1 MVQDRRLGLGAG
13 TPLRAALSRA
23 GNGFVGLVVGIAPL
37 ELVQGLLET
46 FEGHVVGGKGGRR
59 WRIALLEYGKHQVLG
74 TDILVALFFC
84 NLCGV
89 EHDRLGAGGKGQKAS
104 AVVAADGHE
113 AAVIGEGP
121 LDNLPQFRK
130 VHLQG
135 LQGLGGIARIFADKS
150 QKKMFHRNAVASQ
163 VTGRHTG
170 RLEDR
175 LCLCRKNTVIL
186 RHKQVLGNRL

>member
-1 MVQDRRLGLGAG
+1 M
-13 TPLRAALSRA
+13 
-23 GNGFVGLVVGIAPL
+23 F
-37 ELVQGLLET
+37 
-46 FEGHVVGGKGGRR
+46 
-59 WRIALLEYGKHQVLG
+59 G
-74 TDILVALFFC
+74 TDILVAFFFC

-104 AVVAADGHE
+104 PVVAADGHE
-113 AAVIGEGP
+113 AAVVGEGP

-150 QKKMFHRNAVASQ
+150 QKKVFHRNAVASQ

-186 RHKQVLGNRL
+186 RHIVNYEFGVRNSELDFLDNIIFFRVNSYFILPNSDLLNDATVHHDPAFGETRQFFVVGHDEEGLIELFVQLANQLV